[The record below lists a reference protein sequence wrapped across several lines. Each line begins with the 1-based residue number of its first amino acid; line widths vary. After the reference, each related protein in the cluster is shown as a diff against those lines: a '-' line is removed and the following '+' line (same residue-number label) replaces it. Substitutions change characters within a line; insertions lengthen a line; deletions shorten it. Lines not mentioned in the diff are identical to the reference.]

1 MKKCLV
7 TKLNG
12 VVDNDSLFKIG
23 EMRVGFVKVANPETD
38 IQAISVG
45 VRAPTILKI
54 VGDGY
59 FTDKTL
65 SENKGKQITVG
76 EDTSIS
82 VTAVFVSNN
91 DTQVSIQNKYNIRE
105 LNKYYSSNANGSSL
119 IVINL
124 DDFKYSSLLTSLRF
138 PYTQVSGDISALK
151 NLTALTT
158 LSLDNTQV
166 SGDISALKNL
176 TALTTLSLNKTQV
189 SGDISAL
196 KNLTAL
202 TSLGLLRTQ
211 VSGDISALKNLTALT
226 SLGLLSTT
234 SVLTGDIG
242 VLNKITKLTNVN
254 ISNSK
259 LAGDLALIPP
269 LCKFASFQNS
279 KGSKFSW
286 SQRSESSK
294 ILAIEGSPFISDI
307 DKMLVNQAQCQSDIT
322 SSDAIWYKTISC
334 SGARTSASDAAV
346 QTLQSKGYTVSI
358 TPAEEV

>member
-12 VVDNDSLFKIG
+12 VVDNDSLLKIG
-23 EMRVGFVKVANPETD
+23 EMRVGFVKVANPETNV
-38 IQAISVG
+38 QAISVG
-45 VRAPTILKI
+45 VSEPTILKI

-76 EDTSIS
+76 EDTSMA
-82 VTAVFVSNN
+82 VYAVFVSNN
-91 DTQVSIQNKYNIRE
+91 DTQVSIQNKYNILQ
-105 LNKYYSSNANGSSL
+105 LNKYYSSNAKGSDL

-124 DDFKYSSLLTSLRF
+124 DDFKYSSLLTSLII
-138 PYTQVSGDISALK
+138 PNTQVSGDIANLKNLTALTALNLNATQVSGDIANLKNLTALTTLNLSNIQVSGDIANLKNLTALTALNLNATQVSGDISALK

-158 LSLDNTQV
+158 L
-166 SGDISALKNL
+166 NL
-176 TALTTLSLNKTQV
+176 S
-189 SGDISAL
+189 
-196 KNLTAL
+196 
-202 TSLGLLRTQ
+202 
-211 VSGDISALKNLTALT
+211 
-226 SLGLLSTT
+226 STT

-242 VLNKITKLTNVN
+242 VLNKITKLTIVGV
-254 ISNSK
+254 SNSN
-259 LAGDLALIPP
+259 LTGDLALIPP

-279 KGSKFSW
+279 KGSRFSW

-307 DKMLVNQAQCQSDIT
+307 DRMLVNQAQCQSGIT

-334 SGARTSASDAAV
+334 SGVRTSASDAAV

-358 TPAEEV
+358 TPA

>member
-1 MKKCLV
+1 MNKCLV

-12 VVDNDSLFKIG
+12 VVDNDSLLTIG
-23 EMRVGFVKVANPETD
+23 EMRIGFVKVANPETD

-45 VRAPTILKI
+45 VSTPTILKI

-91 DTQVSIQNKYNIRE
+91 DTQVSIQNKYNIRQ
-105 LNKYYSSNANGSSL
+105 LNKYYSSSASGSSL

-124 DDFKYSSLLTSLRF
+124 DDFKYSSLLTSL
-138 PYTQVSGDISALK
+138 S
-151 NLTALTT
+151 
-158 LSLDNTQV
+158 LS
-166 SGDISALKNL
+166 S
-176 TALTTLSLNKTQV
+176 TQV

-202 TSLGLLRTQ
+202 TSL
-211 VSGDISALKNLTALT
+211 
-226 SLGLLSTT
+226 SLSSTT

-242 VLNKITKLTNVN
+242 VLNKITKLTSVN
-254 ISNSK
+254 ISNSN
-259 LAGDLALIPP
+259 LTGDLALIPP
-269 LCKFASFQNS
+269 LCRFASFQKS
-279 KGSKFSW
+279 EASKFSW

-334 SGARTSASDAAV
+334 SGTRTSASDAAV

-358 TPAEEV
+358 TPA